1 MRICAAQTKPF
12 KGDIEKNISQH
23 LELLDQAI
31 VGGADV
37 VIFPELSITGY
48 EPTLANELATS
59 GSDPRFDVFE
69 EVSNKHNL
77 AIVIGAPLREANE
90 VFIGMV
96 IFCPDQPRT
105 SYFKKHVFP
114 TETPYFACGSEDS
127 NFMIHRQNI
136 GLAICYEIS
145 VQEHQQAAVD
155 RGASMYLAGAVE
167 SVEGIDSALT
177 KMANTAKK
185 FSIPTLLANCVG
197 ISGEY
202 NCAGRSSI
210 WNRTGEMMGQLSKD
224 MIGTLILDTNSG
236 QILKTE

>member
-23 LELLDQAI
+23 LELLDQA
-31 VGGADV
+31 VEGGADV

-59 GSDPRFDVFE
+59 ASDSRLDVFE
-69 EVSNKHNL
+69 ELSNKHNL
-77 AIVIGAPLREANE
+77 AIVIGAPLREENE

-96 IFCPDQPRT
+96 IFRPNQPRT

-114 TETPYFACGSEDS
+114 TETPYFACGSEPS
-127 NFMIHRQNI
+127 NFMIHGKNI

-155 RGASMYLAGAVE
+155 GGANMYLAGAVE
-167 SVEGIDSALT
+167 SVEGIDSDLT
-177 KMANTAKK
+177 KMANTAKR

-197 ISGEY
+197 MSGEY
-202 NCAGRSSI
+202 HCAGRSSI
-210 WNRTGEMMGQLSKD
+210 WNRTGELMGQLSEDK
-224 MIGTLILDTNSG
+224 IGTLIYATDSG